1 MNVLRV
7 EATGEFDN
15 LGLGDR
21 DFSVLE
27 DRAGHVILEMTVLDR
42 HGKLGCAQRYLAL
55 DPNIRDCITST
66 LQKSPGCTPEGR
78 EMNYDYIIVGGGSAG
93 SVMANRLSAR
103 SSNKVLLCEAGQ
115 DTPHGK
121 VPPEILDSYPGT
133 AYFDPRFHWTEL
145 KVHTEVVSHNRPEED
160 RPPLRKYEQARVL
173 GGGSSINGQLANRGA
188 PSDYDE
194 WEARGAT
201 GWNWNAVLP
210 YFKKVER
217 DMDFD
222 GPWHGKEGRIP
233 VRRIFPDMWNGHAK
247 AVAKAFTEA
256 GFEYIQDQNG
266 EFKDGYFPIT
276 ISNLYDRR
284 VSAAIGYLDPG
295 TRLRDNLT
303 VSALTQVKQLLFE
316 GTRCVGV
323 KALVDGKETDF
334 RVSSGRGEV
343 IVSSG
348 AIHSPAH
355 LLRAGVGPA
364 GHLRDLGIDVVAHVP
379 GVGQRLMDHP
389 SISVSSFIKP
399 ESRLNGMTR
408 RHILLAL
415 RYSSGIG
422 DAPPG
427 DMFVAGVSKS
437 AWHAVGEQI
446 GSLLAAVYK
455 TFSETGQVK
464 LASRDWRAEPIVE
477 FNLLSDRRDL
487 ERLMDAF
494 RRLGAMQLSAA
505 LQAATSDPFP
515 ASYTE
520 RVRKI
525 GVVNNK
531 NKMITDVIAKLLD
544 GPTWLRRM
552 MIEKVIVEGYRFDE
566 LMRDDD
572 ALEDFIRKAS
582 IGVWHATC
590 TCRMGAEDDPMAVTD
605 SQGRVRGVGGLRVVD
620 ASLFPVVPCANTN
633 FPTLMTAEKIADAML
648 AA

>member
-1 MNVLRV
+1 MSPPCAGNATVIGRV
-7 EATGEFDN
+7 PPI
-15 LGLGDR
+15 
-21 DFSVLE
+21 
-27 DRAGHVILEMTVLDR
+27 RACPPPAPGR
-42 HGKLGCAQRYLAL
+42 KSPR
-55 DPNIRDCITST
+55 
-66 LQKSPGCTPEGR
+66 LQKATRRLGR
-78 EMNYDYIIVGGGSAG
+78 GAKRGEEMIYDYIIAGGGSAG
-93 SVMANRLSAR
+93 SVMAHRLSAK
-103 SSNKVLLCEAGQ
+103 STNQVLLCEAGQ
-115 DTPHGK
+115 DTPDGN

-145 KVHTEVVSHNRPEED
+145 KVHTEIVSHNRPEE
-160 RPPLRKYEQARVL
+160 RPALRKYEQARVL

-188 PSDYDE
+188 PTDYDE
-194 WEARGAT
+194 WVEKGAA
-201 GWNWNAVLP
+201 GWGWQDVLP

-222 GPWHGKEGRIP
+222 GPWHGKDGRIP
-233 VRRIFPDMWNGHAK
+233 VRRIFPDLWNDHAK
-247 AVAKAFTEA
+247 AVAKAFKEA
-256 GFEYIQDQNG
+256 GFQYILDQNA

-295 TRLRDNLT
+295 TRLRSNLT
-303 VSALTQVKQLLFE
+303 ISALTQVRSLLFE

-323 KALVDGKETDF
+323 KALVSGKETEF
-334 RVSSGRGEV
+334 RGGEV

-355 LLRAGVGPA
+355 LLRAGIGPA
-364 GHLRDLGIDVVAHVP
+364 GHLRDLGIPVVANVA
-379 GVGQRLMDHP
+379 GVGQRLQDHP

-399 ESRLNGMTR
+399 DCRLNGLTR

-422 DAPPG
+422 GAPAG

-494 RRLGAMQLSAA
+494 RRLGAMQVSAA
-505 LQAATSDPFP
+505 MRDATTDPFP

-525 GVVNNK
+525 GVVNSK
-531 NKMITDVIAKLLD
+531 NKMITDIIAKLLD
-544 GPTWLRRM
+544 GPAWLRRY

-566 LMRDDD
+566 LMRDDE

-590 TCRMGAEDDPMAVTD
+590 
-605 SQGRVRGVGGLRVVD
+605 
-620 ASLFPVVPCANTN
+620 
-633 FPTLMTAEKIADAML
+633 
-648 AA
+648 

>member
-1 MNVLRV
+1 MLGAVRRCLLRIPRPAHDLPRVVATNMKLRLSGVKGRCLWRLRV
-7 EATGEFDN
+7 AAQ
-15 LGLGDR
+15 LGNNPLANR
-21 DFSVLE
+21 WE
-27 DRAGHVILEMTVLDR
+27 
-42 HGKLGCAQRYLAL
+42 QRV
-55 DPNIRDCITST
+55 
-66 LQKSPGCTPEGR
+66 Q
-78 EMNYDYIIVGGGSAG
+78 YDYIIVGGGSAG
-93 SVMANRLSAR
+93 SVMANRLSAK

-115 DTPHGK
+115 DTPHDR

-145 KVHTEVVSHNRPEED
+145 KVQTEVISHNNPTERAV
-160 RPPLRKYEQARVL
+160 PLRKYEQARVL

-188 PSDYDE
+188 PTDYAE
-194 WEARGAT
+194 WESRGAKGW
-201 GWNWNAVLP
+201 GWNDVLP

-233 VRRIFPDMWNGHAK
+233 VRRIFPNMWNGHAK
-247 AVAKAFTEA
+247 AAADAFEEA
-256 GFEYIQDQNG
+256 GFEYIQDQNA

-323 KALVDGKETDF
+323 KALVDGKETEF
-334 RVSSGRGEV
+334 RGGEV

-348 AIHSPAH
+348 AIHSPTH

-399 ESRLNGMTR
+399 ECRLNGLTR
-408 RHILLAL
+408 HHILLGL

-422 DAPPG
+422 GAPPS
-427 DMFVAGVSKS
+427 DMFVASLSKS

-446 GSLLAAVYK
+446 GSLFARPYK
-455 TFSETGQVK
+455 TYSETGQVK
-464 LASRDWRAEPIVE
+464 LASRDWMAEPIVE
-477 FNLLSDRRDL
+477 LNLLSDRRDL

-494 RRLGAMQLSAA
+494 RRLGTMQLSAP
-505 LQAATSDPFP
+505 LRQATSDPFP
-515 ASYTE
+515 KSYTE
-520 RVRKI
+520 RIRTS
-525 GVVNNK
+525 GVVNTK
-531 NKMITDVIAKLLD
+531 NKLIADVIAGLLD
-544 GPTWLRRM
+544 GPAWLRRM
-552 MIEKVIVEGYRFDE
+552 MIDKVIVEGYRFDE
-566 LMRDDD
+566 LMREDD
-572 ALEDFIRKAS
+572 ALEEFIRKAS

-590 TCRMGAEDDPMAVTD
+590 TCRMGP
-605 SQGRVRGVGGLRVVD
+605 S
-620 ASLFPVVPCANTN
+620 
-633 FPTLMTAEKIADAML
+633 
-648 AA
+648 